1 MPQATAKTRKSS
13 IHFVQVENIHFSISH
28 SERTELSEPKYLLPK
43 EHRLPNIIVAGSLS
57 ENNLAALFVQ
67 QKVRMTGQAKARGSS
82 PFLEGVVVLKNTD
95 GQEQSNYLKNW
106 KVAYEEATGHKVLHM
121 SIHLDEGFL
130 DSQGKPHY
138 NPHAHVIVSRM
149 NEKNRVIQLKREL
162 LGQIQD
168 LTAKTLQM
176 DRGSTL
182 KERDGK
188 RGRKHISHSIYRD
201 LANGHRLEIEIET
214 NRKNDYANWLD

>member
-1 MPQATAKTRKSS
+1 MPQATAQARKSS

-28 SERTELSEPKYLLPK
+28 SERTELSEPKYLLPE

-57 ENNLAALFVQ
+57 ENNLAALFAQ
-67 QKVRMTGQAKARGSS
+67 QKDRMTGQAKARGSS

-95 GQEQSNYLKNW
+95 GQEQSNYLKDW

-182 KERDGK
+182 KERGGK
-188 RGRKHISHSIYRD
+188 RGRVHIGHKEFRIMANEARLD
-201 LANGHRLEIEIET
+201 L
-214 NRKNDYANWLD
+214 